1 MAAFL
6 RYRRAELCDHPR
18 GPRCYGYL
26 YSGSDGRHDS
36 LIGAVGLALIYLAFV
51 ATALGQLFPSSF
63 SSWLLRNRR
72 YVGLSFAAGFG
83 WQAVFILVLLGLH
96 GDYYAT
102 VLHDTT
108 EFISRMLSYVLL
120 IALAVTSFFPIRRAM
135 DPRHWLL
142 LHRVGIWYFWAAIW
156 VSYAETVMTG
166 DTRVIAIAFVAAGL
180 RAHAALC
187 GLFEE
192 TIGSVL
198 EQTPRTT
205 TPQYRGIPPMTHALE
220 RFPLRLQIYGDKTVF
235 VCEDRSLSF
244 SELDAL
250 SNRLASALLDL
261 GVQVGDR
268 VTLYSANCWEWV
280 VSYYGILKTG
290 PWSTPSTS
298 C

>member
-1 MAAFL
+1 MIRL
-6 RYRRAELCDHPR
+6 
-18 GPRCYGYL
+18 
-26 YSGSDGRHDS
+26 S
-36 LIGAVGLALIYLAFV
+36 VQLASPWIYLAFV

-120 IALAVTSFFPIRRAM
+120 IALAVTSFFPVRRAM

-166 DTRVIAIAFVAAGL
+166 DTRVIAIVFVAAGL
-180 RAHAALC
+180 LVLTLRCAAYLKKR
-187 GLFEE
+187 
-192 TIGSVL
+192 SVRML
-198 EQTPRTT
+198 EQSPRTT
-205 TPQYRGIPPMTHALE
+205 TP
-220 RFPLRLQIYGDKTVF
+220 
-235 VCEDRSLSF
+235 
-244 SELDAL
+244 
-250 SNRLASALLDL
+250 
-261 GVQVGDR
+261 
-268 VTLYSANCWEWV
+268 
-280 VSYYGILKTG
+280 
-290 PWSTPSTS
+290 
-298 C
+298 